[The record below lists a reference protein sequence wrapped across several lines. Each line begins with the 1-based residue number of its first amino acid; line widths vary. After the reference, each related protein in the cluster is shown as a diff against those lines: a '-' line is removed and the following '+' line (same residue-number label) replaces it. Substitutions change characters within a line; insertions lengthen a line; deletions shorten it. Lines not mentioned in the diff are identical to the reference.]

1 MTDKELNK
9 AILDELYKIADEI
22 WHSMFKR
29 DIVGS
34 FTAREIYS
42 PKHLGY
48 DVLFKK
54 DDVDESYH
62 VEVGKFRCTFQYNQI
77 FDLVAKFESLAGV
90 GSKRHLFV
98 AENKGEVEASVTFAV
113 TKELEE
119 LCDFTDPDNLRPSYA
134 FIFID
139 AERKCLVAT
148 NGHSMKVCPVAFSK
162 IKGDTTGMRIW
173 ATDFKKMCAKM
184 KSKNVYQMTATKER
198 TDYDICTNIMF
209 EGIAARAKHECFLVK
224 WHSVFAERST
234 DLCVNIPNWKTI
246 HKLAKMGKG
255 ENIVVCGKRGD
266 RTIYFKAGDCE
277 AQVDAGKELKH
288 SFCVMFGAS
297 QFGIIKKAES
307 MRLYL
312 GTKDS
317 SLVEAVDNSGN
328 VYALCPKVKE
338 DHTFVGEQVDDVL
351 VAPNVACDIN
361 VLEHYVLNAKRTT
374 KVASR
379 KTSTAKKT
387 VAKKVDKPTTAKQID
402 PSRKFTFAA
411 IGVQPGDKLNFVD
424 GKEVVAVDDN
434 KVAYAGGIYTLSG
447 FCKTFMPEEKRNKS
461 NSYRGCVF
469 FYKDGVK
476 LEKLFNEALKVEEQ
490 PTEAVA
496 NETHEETV
504 ANENPQTDACAETET
519 AKQVVNVCM
528 ETETSKQFVN
538 MCAEENHTEKPCFV
552 RSVPLYALQPINYP
566 LRILERRG
574 VARHTNVRKKRVPA
588 SNGRSTQKDVHTFSL
603 PPPSLP

>member
-34 FTAREIYS
+34 FTAREINS

-77 FDLVAKFESLAGV
+77 FDLVAKFELLAGV

-98 AENKGEVEASVTFAV
+98 AENRGEVEASVTFFV

-119 LCDFTDPDNLRPSYA
+119 LCDFTDPKHFNPAYA
-134 FIFID
+134 VIMID

-162 IKGDTTGMRIW
+162 IKGDTSGMRIW

-184 KSKNVYQMTATKER
+184 KGKKVYKITATKEH
-198 TDYDICTNIMF
+198 TDYGNCTNILF
-209 EGIAARAKHECFLVK
+209 EGIAACAKFRFPIVK
-224 WHSVFAERST
+224 WSSVFTDRSSE
-234 DLCVNIPNWKTI
+234 LCVNVPHWKTI
-246 HKLAKMGKG
+246 NKLAKMGNG
-255 ENIVVCGKRGD
+255 ENIVVCGRRGD
-266 RTIYFKAGDCE
+266 KTIQFKAGNSE
-277 AQVDAGKELKH
+277 AQVEAGKELEH
-288 SFCVMFGAS
+288 SFWVMFGAV

-307 MRLYL
+307 MRLFL

-317 SLVEAVDNSGN
+317 SFVEAVDNNGN
-328 VYALCPKVKE
+328 VYVLCPKVKE
-338 DHTFVGEQVDDVL
+338 DYTFVGEQVDGKL
-351 VAPNVACDIN
+351 VAPEVACDIN
-361 VLEHYVLNAKRTT
+361 VLEHYVLNTKRTT

-387 VAKKVDKPTTAKQID
+387 VAKKVDKPTTAKQVD
-402 PSRKFTFAA
+402 PSRKFTFTA

-434 KVAYAGGIYTLSG
+434 KVAYEGNTYTLSG

-469 FYKDGVK
+469 FYRNGVK
-476 LEKLFNEALKVEEQ
+476 LEKIFNDALKVEEQ
-490 PTEAVA
+490 PTEVVPT
-496 NETHEETV
+496 EK
-504 ANENPQTDACAETET
+504 PQADLCTETET
-519 AKQVVNVCM
+519 AKQVVNVCT

-566 LRILERRG
+566 LRILERCG
-574 VARHTNVRKKRVPA
+574 VARHTNVRKKRVPT

-603 PPPSLP
+603 PPPALP